1 MLIPVSELV
10 RRFGIHPNKVL
21 HVGGHLGEEQADMS
35 AFGWGSHGVFWI
47 ESQETLCNE
56 MRIKFAGTNNFVVE
70 ATVWSESGLKMTF
83 NDNINS
89 QSSSLYDLG
98 THKDSYPDFVVVSQR
113 EVVTTT
119 LDSLSEI
126 PSGIDFINVD
136 VQGAELEALKGAQ
149 RILKDVSWIYTEVN
163 RKHVYESC
171 PLIGDIDKFLQ
182 SQGFRRVA
190 TRWSFGEDWGD
201 ALYAR
206 ERKLISSLI
215 FMILN
220 VRTEIILRLKYKLHD
235 LKNVKIIRANRQLNS

>member
-10 RRFGIHPNKVL
+10 TRFGVHPEKVL
-21 HVGGHLGEEQADMS
+21 HVGGHLGEEQAEMS
-35 AFGWGSHGVFWI
+35 AFGWGSSGVFWV
-47 ESQETLCNE
+47 ESQEALCSE
-56 MRIKFAGTNNFVVE
+56 MRIKFSGTNNFVVQ

-126 PSGIDFINVD
+126 PSGIDFVNLD

-171 PLIGDIDKFLQ
+171 PLISDIDKFLK

-206 ERKLISSLI
+206 EYKLINSLI
-215 FMILN
+215 FKILN
-220 VRTEIILRLKYKLHD
+220 TRTEIKLKMKYKLHD
-235 LKNVKIIRANRQLNS
+235 LRNMRIIGVNR